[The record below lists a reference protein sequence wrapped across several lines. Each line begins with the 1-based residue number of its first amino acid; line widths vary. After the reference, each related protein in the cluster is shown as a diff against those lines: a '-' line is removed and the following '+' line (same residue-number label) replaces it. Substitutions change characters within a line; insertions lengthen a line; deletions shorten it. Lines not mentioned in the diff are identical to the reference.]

1 MIHSNNSEEQWY
13 GQVRKGLLEYAVF
26 SVLQEGENYGYGI
39 LQKIRKMPSMAN
51 VTESAVYP
59 VLARSVKEGLIGS
72 QRIKLDSG
80 GPPRNYFQMQAKGRI
95 KLAYMQRY
103 IHDLHQDLKKINSNY
118 ES

>member
-1 MIHSNNSEEQWY
+1 MTSNNTEEQWY

-26 SVLQEGENYGYGI
+26 SILQEGENYGYAI
-39 LQKIRKMPSMAN
+39 LQKIRERPSMAN

-59 VLARSVKEGLIGS
+59 VLARSVKEGLIS
-72 QRIKLDSG
+72 SKKIQSESG
-80 GPPRNYFQMQAKGRI
+80 GPPRNYFAVQVRGRI

-103 IHDLHQDLKKINSNY
+103 INDLIKDLESINRDY